1 MLFLNCSPGTLSST
15 DLWSE
20 FYIRV
25 TQEKGWT
32 QRDGHKGMDTEKVDF
47 KYNTRIVKL
56 ENQK

>member
-1 MLFLNCSPGTLSST
+1 MLFLNYSPGALLSP
-15 DLWSE
+15 DLWAE

-32 QRDGHKGMDTEKVDF
+32 QKDGHKKMDTEKVDF
-47 KYNTRIVKL
+47 KYNTRMVNL